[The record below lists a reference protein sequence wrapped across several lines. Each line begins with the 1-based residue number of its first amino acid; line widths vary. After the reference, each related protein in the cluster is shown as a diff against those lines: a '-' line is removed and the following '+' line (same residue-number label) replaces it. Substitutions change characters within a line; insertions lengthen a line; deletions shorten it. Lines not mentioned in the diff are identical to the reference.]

1 MPTNRVSRATRR
13 RTSGRITAYG
23 HSSALS
29 ARQQHYGP
37 SERLATSS
45 MAVSV

>member
-1 MPTNRVSRATRR
+1 VSRATRSR
-13 RTSGRITAYG
+13 IIGRITAYG

-29 ARQQHYGP
+29 ARQQHYEP

-45 MAVSV
+45 MPVSA